1 MPREPQDITDGELAV
16 LQELWRKP
24 GVSIRQITQRLYPK
38 RTAAHYGTVQKQL
51 ERLEAK
57 GFVQRDR
64 SLIVHLF
71 TAVVDRDGLV
81 GRRVDAIVD
90 KLCDGSL
97 TPIISHLLSNPRL
110 SDQQRLQLR
119 AMAEPQE
126 KEDQKRRQ
134 P

>member
-1 MPREPQDITDGELAV
+1 MPREPQDITEGELAV

-71 TAVVDRDGLV
+71 TAVVDRDQLV
-81 GRRVDAIVD
+81 GRRVDAMVD

-134 P
+134 S

>member
-1 MPREPQDITDGELAV
+1 MPREAQDITEGELAV

-24 GVSIRQITQRLYPK
+24 GTSIRQITGRLYPK

-71 TAVVDRDGLV
+71 TAVVDRDELV
-81 GRRVDAIVD
+81 GRRVDAVVD

-97 TPIISHLLSNPRL
+97 TPIISHLLSNPKL

-119 AMAEPQE
+119 AMAEPQD
-126 KEDQKRRQ
+126 KENQKRRQ
-134 P
+134 Q